1 MRFAIVPARGPALKA
16 NPMRTLPSRPIVAM
30 LLAAMALPVAGCAR
44 NRTSGDLPYVARD
57 VGTLYGAAK
66 QKLDQRQYKIAA
78 ALFDEVER
86 QHPYSIWARRAQ
98 LMGAFSNY
106 LARNYTEAIQ
116 GAQRF
121 LSVHPGNR
129 DAPYA
134 YYLIAMSYYEQI
146 NDVTRDQKITSQAQD
161 ALGEL
166 TRRYPNSR
174 YAADARLKI
183 DLVRDHLAGKEM
195 EIGRFYERRGQ
206 WLAATLR
213 FRKVVDDFQ
222 TTTHTPEALM
232 RLTETYLALGV
243 REEAKRAAAV
253 LGANYPETWWYKRAF
268 DLLGENP
275 VEPIAPIA
283 PGEQVIPQTTVPAP
297 PPEVRKEVEVL
308 PVDGTGAQPAAEAPG
323 APTPATT
330 TGGAGATPAGN
341 PPSTAT
347 PTGVQP
353 GSPPV
358 PSGEAPQDQ

>member
-1 MRFAIVPARGPALKA
+1 MRNI
-16 NPMRTLPSRPIVAM
+16 PSRPLVALM
-30 LLAAMALPVAGCAR
+30 LAAMALPIAGCAR
-44 NRTSGDLPYVARD
+44 NRAGGDLPYVARD
-57 VGTLYGAAK
+57 VGTLYSAARE
-66 QKLDQRQYKIAA
+66 KLDQRQYKVAA

-106 LARNYTEAIQ
+106 LAKNYTEAIQ

-129 DAPYA
+129 DAPYG

-146 NDVTRDQKITSQAQD
+146 SDVTRDQKITAQAQD

-166 TRRYPNSR
+166 TRRYPNTR

-213 FRKVVDDFQ
+213 FRRVVDEYQ

-253 LGANYPETWWYKRAF
+253 LGANYPETWWYQRAF
-268 DLLGENP
+268 DLVGENP
-275 VEPIAPIA
+275 PNPIAPLA
-283 PGEQVIPQTTVPAP
+283 PGEQVIAQPTVAR
-297 PPEVRKEVEVL
+297 PETPIRKQVDVL
-308 PVDGTGAQPAAEAPG
+308 PVTGGAPTPRAEAPG

-330 TGGAGATPAGN
+330 TGGAGATAGGN
-341 PPSTAT
+341 APSTAT

-353 GSPPV
+353 GAPPA
-358 PSGEAPQDQ
+358 PASDAPQDQ

>member
-1 MRFAIVPARGPALKA
+1 MRISPSLSRPRGV
-16 NPMRTLPSRPIVAM
+16 RPSRSKAARPLVA
-30 LLAAMALPVAGCAR
+30 LLIAAVALPMAGCAR
-44 NRTSGDLPYVARD
+44 NRAGKGDLPYVARD
-57 VGTLYGAAK
+57 VGTLYSAARE
-66 QKLDQRQYKIAA
+66 KLDQRQYKVAA

-86 QHPYSIWARRAQ
+86 QHPYSVWARRAQ

-106 LARNYTEAIQ
+106 LAKSYTEAIQ

-146 NDVTRDQKITSQAQD
+146 SDVTRDQKISVQAQD

-166 TRRYPNSR
+166 TRRYPNTR

-195 EIGRFYERRGQ
+195 EVGRFYERRGQ
-206 WLAATLR
+206 WLAATMR
-213 FRKVVDDFQ
+213 FRKVVDDYQ

-243 REEAKRAAAV
+243 REEARRSAAV
-253 LGANYPETWWYKRAF
+253 LGANYPETDWYKRAF

-275 VEPIAPIA
+275 VMPVKPLA
-283 PGEQVIPQTTVPAP
+283 PGEQVVPQLTVPAP
-297 PPEVRKEVEVL
+297 AAPPRTEVEVL
-308 PVDGTGAQPAAEAPG
+308 PIEDAPTPRAEAPG

-330 TGGAGATPAGN
+330 AGGAGATPGGN
-341 PPSTAT
+341 APSNAT

-353 GSPPV
+353 GTPPA
-358 PSGEAPQDQ
+358 PPQDQ